1 MYIIFEAKM
10 KNYAVLSSNGK
21 YSSFS
26 FRDKVIRF
34 RTSEALKKYTEVK
47 TWDNGYIVVMADYE
61 KLGLT
66 EEYIDLNSILEE
78 LYFDKKEFLKS
89 IKEVRVEY

>member
-1 MYIIFEAKM
+1 M
-10 KNYAVLSSNGK
+10 
-21 YSSFS
+21 
-26 FRDKVIRF
+26 
-34 RTSEALKKYTEVK
+34 
-47 TWDNGYIVVMADYE
+47 VMADYE

-78 LYFDKKEFLKS
+78 LYFDEKEFLKS

>member
-1 MYIIFEAKM
+1 M
-10 KNYAVLSSNGK
+10 
-21 YSSFS
+21 
-26 FRDKVIRF
+26 IRF

-66 EEYIDLNSILEE
+66 EEYIDLNKYNLIIVDGPHGA
-78 LYFDKKEFLKS
+78 DKKYPRTMLTIINKIIINF
-89 IKEVRVEY
+89 I